1 MGRQPHLQPQPAGL
15 GQPQAGGLARE
26 YPTSLG
32 AVCAGALLF
41 CLHPEG
47 PTQPCLSAFRAPAM
61 ALAGS
66 KPVANQ
72 GSAAPAFPP
81 CPDVTCER
89 AMVGVIY
96 KFLQLLFGCSVAQ
109 QRNQLLLPAPPD

>member
-1 MGRQPHLQPQPAGL
+1 MQEPSYSASTL
-15 GQPQAGGLARE
+15 
-26 YPTSLG
+26 
-32 AVCAGALLF
+32 
-41 CLHPEG
+41 EG
-47 PTQPCLSAFRAPAM
+47 PRSPALSAFRAPAM

-66 KPVANQ
+66 RLVASQ

-81 CPDVTCER
+81 CRDVTSEG

-109 QRNQLLLPAPPD
+109 QRNQLLLPTPPD